1 MRVYRGVVRDNAVQ
15 LPEGVELADGQHVEV
30 RVTSDGEPTGDDQA
44 SQLDPEEE
52 AVLQHLLE
60 IGLISEIKRPSRT
73 EPPGD
78 RRPIK
83 VRGKPVSQMIIE
95 ERR

>member
-1 MRVYRGVVRDNAVQ
+1 MRAYRGVVKDNIVV
-15 LPEGVELADGQHVEV
+15 LTEGVELADGQRVEV
-30 RVTSDGEPTGDDQA
+30 RVIPNGESTGDENSIQVDR
-44 SQLDPEEE
+44 EEE
-52 AVLQHLLE
+52 IQRHLFE
-60 IGLISEIKRPSRT
+60 IGLLSEIKRPSRT

-83 VRGKPVSQMIIE
+83 VRGKPVSEMIIE

>member
-1 MRVYRGVVRDNAVQ
+1 MRVYRGVVRDNAVL
-15 LPEGVELADGQHVEV
+15 LPEGVELADGQHVEI
-30 RVTSDGEPTGDDQA
+30 RVVTNGEPARGDDPDQI
-44 SQLDPEEE
+44 DPEEE
-52 AVLQHLLE
+52 IRRHLFE
-60 IGLISEIKRPSRT
+60 IGLLSEIKRPSRM

-83 VRGKPVSQMIIE
+83 VRGKPISEMIIE

>member
-1 MRVYRGVVRDNAVQ
+1 MRAYRGVVKDNIVV
-15 LPEGVELADGQHVEV
+15 LPEGVELADGQRVEV
-30 RVTSDGEPTGDDQA
+30 RVIPNGESTGDESPKQA
-44 SQLDPEEE
+44 DPEEE
-52 AVLQHLLE
+52 IQRHLFEL
-60 IGLISEIKRPSRT
+60 GLLSEIKRPSRM

-83 VRGKPVSQMIIE
+83 VRGKPVSEMIIE